1 MWATSQSNPTIE
13 IAYFGKTDLSGLFL
27 NLLAD

>member
-1 MWATSQSNPTIE
+1 MWATSQGNPVVE
-13 IAYFGKTDLSGLFL
+13 IANFGRMNQSDLFL